1 MFVSAVMFRLT
12 FSRCFSK
19 TMGPHEPLSFFNFVF
34 HNRGTIHALLVNS
47 AVKRGTIR
55 EGHIKQELKY
65 YEVKYACVH
74 GRKHYSSRSKG
85 LRSTR

>member
-1 MFVSAVMFRLT
+1 MAEFFVGEEFESFENFEVRKKEYCKQNYVNLYIRDSRL
-12 FSRCFSK
+12 
-19 TMGPHEPLSFFNFVF
+19 
-34 HNRGTIHALLVNS
+34 INS
-47 AVKRGTIR
+47 AMKRGTIR